1 MATPGTS
8 GLAGYLDMTFTLL
21 PGKDQ
26 NHEGRVHRA
35 VCVSGQDIWTSL
47 AKKETRPCEGSMST
61 HVQIP
66 LVPWTPDS
74 HLQGGGSCMSLV

>member
-35 VCVSGQDIWTSL
+35 VCVSGQDIRTSL
-47 AKKETRPCEGSMST
+47 AKKEARPCEGSMST

-66 LVPWTPDS
+66 LVPWTPAATFRV
-74 HLQGGGSCMSLV
+74 GGAA

>member
-8 GLAGYLDMTFTLL
+8 GLAGYLDMMFTLL

-26 NHEGRVHRA
+26 NHEGHVHRA

-66 LVPWTPDS
+66 LVPWTPAATFRV
-74 HLQGGGSCMSLV
+74 GGAA

>member
-26 NHEGRVHRA
+26 NHEGRVQRA

-47 AKKETRPCEGSMST
+47 AKKEARPCEGSMST

-66 LVPWTPDS
+66 LVPWTPAATFRV
-74 HLQGGGSCMSLV
+74 GGAA